1 MKKIIILTTLI
12 FSVILLYLAHV
23 SYLYF
28 DMMPFNEKALSI
40 KTFDGLN
47 CPYHPAV
54 IYAKE
59 GWSGYK
65 YWMAETPYSPQA
77 KPYRDKNECP
87 SIHYSNDGINWEEK
101 HNPIDSLSCEDIKN
115 LDYFSDPH
123 LVMRNDTIECWYR
136 ITRRHKDVDRRKDVY
151 LLRKKSADGLNW
163 TEREVL
169 VSCAQDTSC
178 LGKMVVSPAVIY
190 KDSLYQMW
198 YVNSEG
204 DTRGISFAMSQNGK
218 IWEGKTDCN
227 IYGQE
232 RQPWHIDVTFIDG
245 QYYLTIYDFEDI
257 TIYRSHDK
265 HNFYKIKT
273 SLTPSKIGSYYGCG
287 LYRACLIK
295 DEQYKLYFS
304 ADDGFNTYIGL
315 MAGDKIECMNVVDNG
330 KHATFWDLLSYK
342 FKLDKVRY
350 TFIIKHALCK
360 FIKI

>member
-1 MKKIIILTTLI
+1 MKKAFYSLLIITFII
-12 FSVILLYLAHV
+12 ASYLLYISH
-23 SYLYF
+23 LYRELI
-28 DMMPFNEKALSI
+28 PYNSAPLCI
-40 KTFDGLN
+40 RTFDGLN

-59 GWSGYK
+59 GWSKYK
-65 YWMAETPYSPQA
+65 YWMAETPYSPET

-101 HNPIDSLSCEDIKN
+101 HNPIDTLSCEDIKN

-136 ITRRHKDVDRRKDVY
+136 ITRRYKDFDNRKDVH
-151 LLRKKSADGLNW
+151 LLRKKSTDGLNW

-178 LGKMVVSPAVIY
+178 IGKMIVSPAIIY
-190 KDSLYQMW
+190 KDSSYYMW

-204 DTRGISFAMSQNGK
+204 DTRGISFATSRNGK
-218 IWEGKTDCN
+218 VWRGKTDCN

-232 RQPWHIDVTFIDG
+232 REPWHIDVAFIDG
-245 QYYLTIYDFEDI
+245 QYYLTIYDYEDI
-257 TIYRSHDK
+257 TIYRSRDK
-265 HNFYKIKT
+265 HNFHKIKT
-273 SLTPSKIGSYYGCG
+273 LLTPSKIGSYYGRG

-315 MAGDKIECMNVVDNG
+315 MAGDEIECMNVIDNG
-330 KHATFWDLLSYK
+330 KHATFLDLLSYK
-342 FKLDKVRY
+342 FKLDKVHY
-350 TFIIKHALCK
+350 TFIIKHALRK